1 MRTKTIDKQL
11 WDHAKKC
18 GNVTYSGDTI
28 LVKPH
33 LDGRSEVKLKQE
45 SSFGVHNYNYSF
57 RLTGNHSDKTT
68 IVLQFHDWWTIP
80 ENIKVGSKTFLY
92 LATPP
97 PLAFAIR
104 NQQLILSHNELL
116 SPPRLDMENEWLIVE
131 KNKFSHYKLFPVDL
145 NEWIDLEVT
154 INWSFEQ
161 DGFVQCN
168 DIKVPNLKT
177 MFNNNPCD
185 IQFGLYL
192 GTSFE
197 SNEIREF
204 IL

>member
-1 MRTKTIDKQL
+1 MHIKTIDKQL
-11 WDHAKKC
+11 WDHSEKC
-18 GNVTYSGDTI
+18 GNVFFSGKTI

-33 LDGRSEVKLKQE
+33 LDGRSEIKLKQE
-45 SSFGVHNYNYSF
+45 SALGIQNYKYSF
-57 RLTGNHSDKTT
+57 RLAGSHSEKTT

-80 ENIKVGSKTFLY
+80 ENMKVGNKAFLY

-97 PLAFAIR
+97 PLAFAIQ
-104 NQQLILSHNELL
+104 NGYLILSHNELL
-116 SPPRLDMENEWLIVE
+116 SQPLLDMEKEWLVVE
-131 KNKFSHYKLFPVDL
+131 QNKFTHHKLFPVSL
-145 NEWIDLEVT
+145 NEWIDLEITV
-154 INWSFEQ
+154 NWSLER

-168 DIKVPNLKT
+168 GNEISNLKT
-177 MFNNNPCD
+177 MFNINPCN

-192 GTSFE
+192 DSRFE